1 MPKASLTEDMKKI
14 IADKYEATEPK
25 MKATQLSKWAT
36 KELGKPVSAIK
47 CKEIMKT
54 TKRDK
59 AANPERTAFE
69 EFVAFQAKIAFN
81 EQRGHT
87 SRKEVIE
94 IAKYSSMLPFF
105 DKEHIP
111 ALTSNWYSV
120 LRDSY
125 GLPKNTKAP
134 TGFLFF
140 AGDKGAPARM
150 AKKAVFRTRPKVLT
164 PYSWKFIEE
173 CFLYNWIE
181 GAHKTTNKEFQ
192 EEAWQPVSDRID
204 GKPSK
209 RPICPP
215 LPVYKLYHEK
225 KAPNFS
231 QVGGF

>member
-1 MPKASLTEDMKKI
+1 MPKASLTDDMKKM
-14 IADKYEATEPK
+14 IAEKYEQTEPK

-59 AANPERTAFE
+59 ADNPKRTAFE
-69 EFVAFQAKIAFN
+69 EFVAFQAKVAFN
-81 EQRGHT
+81 KERGHT
-87 SRKEVIE
+87 ARKEVIE
-94 IAKYSSMLPFF
+94 IAKFSSMLPFF
-105 DKEHIP
+105 EKEHIP
-111 ALTSNWYSV
+111 ALTPNWYSV

-125 GLPKNTKAP
+125 GLPKNTKAYN
-134 TGFLFF
+134 GCYIFF
-140 AGDKGAPARM
+140 GDKSGPARL
-150 AKKAVFRTRPKVLT
+150 KKEAVFRTRPKVLT

-173 CFLYNWIE
+173 CFLFNWIE
-181 GAHKTTNKEFQ
+181 GAHRTTYKEFR
-192 EEAWQPVSDRID
+192 EEAWEPVSDRID

-225 KAPNFS
+225 KVPNFS
-231 QVGGF
+231 QVGGL